1 MTKKQFIQQ
10 AVIAMAAKVIGTN
23 GITDNSDWCNMVQ
36 EAENLADIMEKE
48 GHLNK

>member
-23 GITDNSDWCNMVQ
+23 GIANDSDWWHMVR